1 MTQSVPL
8 GQTLG
13 ALLLFVGMAFL
24 VVSWF
29 METYNYPDYHA
40 YSEIREGCCGAAS
53 AIIALALLVC
63 GLS

>member
-1 MTQSVPL
+1 
-8 GQTLG
+8 
-13 ALLLFVGMAFL
+13 MAFL